1 MSTTK
6 QAIAALAAFAA
17 LALLATSQPAAA
29 HDDEDGDDG
38 NARHYVASYIPPLG
52 ARAIY
57 QVWIAAS
64 NPQSEAA
71 SISIKAYLNKNST
84 AQTCSPITLEPYEIR
99 RIWRNGPNGDFCVT
113 DAETETTPY
122 SLRIETVKG
131 VHLSGYYVVNPAR
144 GWNLVPMVITRVAA
158 TTPPQTTPPPTTPPP
173 PPCPNPADLASCPP
187 APPGGGS

>member
-29 HDDEDGDDG
+29 HDDEDGADG
-38 NARHYVASYIPPLG
+38 KNRHYVASYIPALG

-64 NPQSEAA
+64 NPQSEDARF
-71 SISIKAYLNKNST
+71 SIKAYLNKNSS
-84 AQTCSPITLEPYEIR
+84 ARTCSEITLEPYEIR
-99 RIWRNGPNGDFCVT
+99 RIYRNGGGFCVT

-144 GWNLVPMVITRVAA
+144 GWNLVPMVFTRVAA
-158 TTPPQTTPPPTTPPP
+158 TTPQPTTPPPTTPPP
-173 PPCPNPADLASCPP
+173 TTPPPTTPPPLAPTRP
-187 APPGGGS
+187 